1 MFTLKIDCPLTTR
14 PQLEVAI
21 ADFLAAQEPA
31 TLDEICKELQYQM
44 SIKPTRV
51 LPLAI
56 TAIAAMQEQGLICE
70 YKQMPFDDPLDYA
83 WVLAEEQPKPELKP
97 KPGYLHP
104 TEGWTSGGWPA

>member
-44 SIKPTRV
+44 SIKPAEV
-51 LPLAI
+51 LPIAI

-70 YKQMPFDDPLDYA
+70 YKQMPFDDPMEYA
-83 WVLAEEQPKPELKP
+83 WVLAEEQP
-97 KPGYLHP
+97 
-104 TEGWTSGGWPA
+104 A